1 MNPCAK
7 LNRNREQFLFRWMLN
22 LIANMQ
28 SDYET
33 FTDLMYNLKYQQT
46 NMGTLYLSKM
56 MLVFRN
62 EKGKIIKVYTNE
74 FISLFINDNT
84 ILIAE

>member
-1 MNPCAK
+1 MNPFAK